1 MRKPG
6 RDPPGIAAGGNNR
19 DKGREAGKG
28 RFQEPRLKEKDGKW
42 GVGGDHKSRKLT
54 ERGLKY
60 QIKVLSITLQ
70 AGWGAAE
77 DLK

>member
-1 MRKPG
+1 MQKPG

-19 DKGREAGKG
+19 DKGKEAGKG
-28 RFQEPRLKEKDGKW
+28 RFQEPQLKERDG
-42 GVGGDHKSRKLT
+42 KSRKLT

-60 QIKVLSITLQ
+60 QIKVLSIILQ

-77 DLK
+77 DLKKQWAGQIF